1 MGRWRSPFSQLL
13 NARVVND
20 VRQTEMHTAIP
31 LVPDPS
37 AFEIEMAIEKIKRQ
51 KSPGTNRIPAV
62 LINL

>member
-1 MGRWRSPFSQLL
+1 
-13 NARVVND
+13 VVND